1 MSNQLNQLPLILL
14 GVFLNAA
21 SQLLLKHG
29 MNRIGYFSFSWDN
42 LWPISQQIIINPFIL
57 TAIACYG
64 FSVIVWMLVLSRSEV
79 SYAYPMLSVG
89 YLIVAVSSYFLFQEA
104 LTVTRVAGIIVII
117 FGVYLLN
124 MNAT

>member
-14 GVFLNAA
+14 GVFLNAI

-29 MNRIGYFSFSWDN
+29 MNRIGYFSFSWEN
-42 LWPISQQIIINPFIL
+42 LWPISQQIMMNPFIVI
-57 TAIACYG
+57 AIACYG

-79 SYAYPMLSVG
+79 SFAYPMLSLG
-89 YLIVAVSSYFLFQEA
+89 YLVVAIMSYFIFQEA
-104 LTVTRVAGIIVII
+104 LTVTRIAGIIVII

-124 MNAT
+124 VNSA